1 MVIVKTFFIISV
13 VLASILYIQKEDYND
28 EVNSFNQYC
37 KDMESGLHPDYKGI
51 KYECEENLK

>member
-1 MVIVKTFFIISV
+1 MKTFFIISV
-13 VLASILYIQKEDYND
+13 TLASILYIQKEDYND